1 MNSEQLLQKAET
13 LLLLAFQCS
22 NYVANS
28 FSVTFQSSLIGPT
41 FLLVNISFEGA
52 AFWPFGMEINL
63 KLMFM
68 NFSRDEK
75 TPVLNKSSWCLFLS
89 SLNLNILCHG
99 RLQFGHQQQLNRDK
113 ILEYWNWN
121 IFYAP
126 KLHPLY
132 FLNESNS
139 SMFYYLFGQKASN
152 RSEFDFSNLGNSQF
166 RRPAKIGLLA
176 INGTLFT
183 LFGNLLSTPLC
194 YFSTRNEIVFVL
206 LEASELLAVGIIL
219 SHSFIVVC
227 FWSIEVS
234 QKSE

>member
-1 MNSEQLLQKAET
+1 MP
-13 LLLLAFQCS
+13 
-22 NYVANS
+22 
-28 FSVTFQSSLIGPT
+28 QSCT
-41 FLLVNISFEGA
+41 
-52 AFWPFGMEINL
+52 
-63 KLMFM
+63 
-68 NFSRDEK
+68 
-75 TPVLNKSSWCLFLS
+75 
-89 SLNLNILCHG
+89 H
-99 RLQFGHQQQLNRDK
+99 
-113 ILEYWNWN
+113 
-121 IFYAP
+121 
-126 KLHPLY
+126 